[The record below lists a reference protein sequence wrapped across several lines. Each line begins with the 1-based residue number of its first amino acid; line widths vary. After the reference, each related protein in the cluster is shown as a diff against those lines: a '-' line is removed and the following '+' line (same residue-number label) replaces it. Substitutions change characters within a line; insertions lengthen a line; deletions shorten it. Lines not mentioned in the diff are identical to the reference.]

1 MAKKKTKPINRRKQT
16 LRDQKTQRKNLS
28 TFLFKSTLKASILIL
43 ALWLAYTLV
52 RNFEIPYWLKPKPTP
67 VKIEPQADYHLEY
80 NFYSLLPKEKI
91 ISPSAYIPSSSNTLI
106 IQVAS
111 FKNVRQAKALVRKL
125 QKLHFSSASYD
136 KIHNKKGQ
144 WFRVLL
150 GPLAQIEKA
159 KRYQRKLRLNGLKK
173 SVIKSIPKK

>member
-1 MAKKKTKPINRRKQT
+1 MAKKKKKPINRRKQT
-16 LRDQKTQRKNLS
+16 LRDQQAQRKDLAAFILKNG
-28 TFLFKSTLKASILIL
+28 LKASVIIL

-67 VKIEPQADYHLEY
+67 VKVEPETNYQLEY
-80 NFYSLLPKEKI
+80 NFYSLLPQEKI
-91 ISPSAYIPSSSNTLI
+91 ISPSAYVSSNTDHLI

-111 FKNVRQAKALVRKL
+111 FKNIAQAKTLVRKL
-125 QKLHFSSASYD
+125 KKLNFPSISYD
-136 KIHNKKGQ
+136 KVRNKKGQ

-150 GPLAQIEKA
+150 GPLTQIEKA